1 MGRPLDHPFRCGL
14 ETCIFA
20 GDRANVGPV
29 DADVVEL
36 AAGQLHQ
43 LSAGLPVLSPRAVP
57 VHYRVGHGR
66 GPFCNRG
73 NAFSC
78 FRDANLG
85 GRPRPEQWN
94 FCGSALR
101 NLGASQ
107 HNFAVYDALHQ
118 LM

>member
-36 AAGQLHQ
+36 AAGELHQ
-43 LSAGLPVLSPRAVP
+43 LSAGLPVLSPGAVP

-66 GPFCNRG
+66 GLSAIAETSF
-73 NAFSC
+73 C
-78 FRDANLG
+78 FRDANLR
-85 GRPRPEQWN
+85 GRPSREQWSFRESAPRN
-94 FCGSALR
+94 FA
-101 NLGASQ
+101 ASQ
-107 HNFAVYDALHQ
+107 HNLAVYDALHQ

>member
-29 DADVVEL
+29 DADVVKL
-36 AAGQLHQ
+36 AAGELHQ
-43 LSAGLPVLSPRAVP
+43 LSAGLPVLSPSAVP

-66 GPFCNRG
+66 GLSAIAETSF
-73 NAFSC
+73 C

-85 GRPRPEQWN
+85 GRRRPEQWR
-94 FCGSALR
+94 FCGSALKHA
-101 NLGASQ
+101 N
-107 HNFAVYDALHQ
+107 
-118 LM
+118 